1 MGRSTKGKRR
11 AKGRLKYKSY
21 ARPTTLLGRTVPKNT
36 FLHRSSEIGHLSSGV
51 MDGAASGVNG
61 TEVIE
66 GLRVVDVVL
75 SNATI
80 SVDNS
85 TSNSSIEACQVVK
98 VILSLRT

>member
-1 MGRSTKGKRR
+1 
-11 AKGRLKYKSY
+11 
-21 ARPTTLLGRTVPKNT
+21 
-36 FLHRSSEIGHLSSGV
+36 
-51 MDGAASGVNG
+51 MDGAGSGVNG

-85 TSNSSIEACQVVK
+85 TNSSIEACQVLK
-98 VILSLRT
+98 LFSLSTYIASL

>member
-1 MGRSTKGKRR
+1 
-11 AKGRLKYKSY
+11 
-21 ARPTTLLGRTVPKNT
+21 
-36 FLHRSSEIGHLSSGV
+36 
-51 MDGAASGVNG
+51 MDAAASGVNG